1 MVARKKVKAEE
12 KLKVW
17 VRSGGRCIICNRY
30 LLEGQLSAREVTFGE
45 LAHIVGY
52 STAEG
57 SPRGNDPLPKSER
70 DMAENL
76 MLVCDDE
83 HDEIDKQ
90 RVRDLFPVDLLRNM
104 KAAHES
110 RIKHV
115 TGLGPDRGTAI
126 IRMIGNLRGS
136 AVQLDR
142 PSAAEAVIANGRF
155 PQFSLA
161 LENDGIEIDLRNI
174 PGEDVAEPEYYRSAI
189 AVIDDVI
196 DHKLTE
202 GVKREVVNHL
212 SVFGFARWPLLVY
225 LGTALDDNVPT
236 DIYQRH
242 RSPQT
247 WRWPE
252 NGRTVS
258 FDLEL
263 PDVQSEVEEAVLIIN
278 VSGSIQ
284 AHEIPDAL
292 TSLPRFTITLDGATP
307 EPDIFTTPESVGAF
321 SRTCRQL
328 LSAIEASHKQVQRL
342 HVFAA
347 MPVSAAITL
356 GQVLDTTVHPHLS
369 LYDRTETGYVSSME
383 IHS

>member
-1 MVARKKVKAEE
+1 MVGRKKVKAEE

-90 RVRDLFPVDLLRNM
+90 RVRDLFPVNLLRNM

-126 IRMIGNLRGS
+126 VRMIGNLRGN
-136 AVQLDR
+136 AVHLDR

-155 PQFSLA
+155 PKFNLA
-161 LENDGIEIDLRNI
+161 LDNDGIEIDLRNI
-174 PGEDVAEPEYYRSAI
+174 PGEDIASPEYYCSAI
-189 AVIDDVI
+189 AFIDDVI

-202 GVKREVVNHL
+202 GVQREVINHL

-236 DIYQRH
+236 DIYQRR

-247 WRWPE
+247 WCWPE
-252 NGRTVS
+252 NGHAVS
-258 FDLEL
+258 FDFEL
-263 PDVQSEVEEAVLIIN
+263 PDPQPEVDEAVLVIN

-284 AHEIPDAL
+284 LHELPDAL
-292 TSLPRFTITLDGATP
+292 TSLPRFTITLDGTTP
-307 EPDIFTTPESVGAF
+307 EPDIFSTPESVDAF
-321 SRTCRQL
+321 TRTCRQL
-328 LSAIEASHKQVQRL
+328 LSEMEASHKQVQRL

-347 MPVSAAITL
+347 MPMSAAIAL
-356 GQVLDTTVHPHLS
+356 GQVLDTTVHPQLS
-369 LYDRTETGYVSSME
+369 LYERTDMGYVSSME
-383 IHS
+383 VDA